1 MKKTLL
7 LLSLATSVAVTDI
20 ALATAQEFPSVA
32 PIPFA
37 RPDRPAAAPSITP
50 SMEITGAITQPVA
63 NPASSSILKHGLDA
77 LKESDVSTALRDR
90 NRLPEGSLDHQ
101 IMSWAIALSGDKGV
115 PSSEIAEAQQE
126 LRGWPGLSALRAHSE
141 RAYADEN
148 PSASAVVAAFGNT
161 LPVTSEGTLLLGK
174 SLLATGQRQK
184 AHDIVVRAW
193 TGWALDTATENEFLN
208 AFGSIL
214 TREDHKQ
221 RMVYLLY
228 RDRATQAKRFSEY
241 GNAQSFYNAWAAVI
255 RRQSNSD
262 SLINAVHSSWHSD
275 PGFLYIQIR
284 NARQNNR
291 YDTAAALL
299 KKAPRNQAALV
310 NPDQWWDESR
320 IVGRH
325 FYEEGNPRQAYQIV
339 AAAMPEG
346 RLDRLDAAFHAGW
359 MALRG
364 LNDGRTASAHFADI
378 VAISPTPISSSRSY
392 YWQGR
397 AAEAGGPGNA
407 RDFYR
412 QAGRFPTTF
421 YGQLALQKLGQ
432 TQFNVD
438 YPSPTPAD
446 RSNFQKNPAVQ
457 AINRLQSVGH
467 GWRADRLYRAL
478 AEQLTSPGELAILAY
493 QAEQDRSHTLSLQI
507 GKIAYGRGL
516 DVAAL
521 AFPIGV
527 IPTDANISG
536 SGMALAYAIARQ
548 ESAFNPGAVSPAD
561 ARGLLQL
568 LPTTARRVASRHGL
582 SYSASRLTNDPAY
595 NATLG
600 AHYLGEQIDRFD
612 GSYILTFV
620 AYNAGPARVPQWID
634 RFGDP
639 RGKNLDFVID
649 WIESIP
655 YPETRNYVQRIMENY
670 EIYKARLNQPTDIA
684 RDLIYGRT

>member
-1 MKKTLL
+1 MKKTLSMI
-7 LLSLATSVAVTDI
+7 SLAAVMT
-20 ALATAQEFPSVA
+20 AAEMTPLAAQDFPSMA
-32 PIPFA
+32 PIPYA
-37 RPDRPAAAPSITP
+37 RPDRSALPPSL
-50 SMEITGAITQPVA
+50 EVTGAISQPIA
-63 NPASSSILKHGLDA
+63 NPASSTVLKQGLDA
-77 LKESDVSTALRDR
+77 LKDSNVPGAMQARA
-90 NRLPEGSLDHQ
+90 RLPDNSLDHQ
-101 IMSWAIALSGDKGV
+101 ILSWAIAVSGEPGV

-126 LRGWPGLSALRAHSE
+126 LRGWPGLSSLRANSE
-141 RAYADEN
+141 RAFAREN
-148 PSASAVVAAFGNT
+148 PSPNTVLAAFGNT
-161 LPVTSEGTLLLGK
+161 LPETSQGTILLARAY
-174 SLLATGQRQK
+174 LATGQKQK
-184 AHDIVVRAW
+184 AHDIINRAW
-193 TGWALDTATENEFLN
+193 TGWALDTSSENQILKEF
-208 AFGSIL
+208 GPIL
-214 TREDHKQ
+214 SQTDHKN
-221 RMVYLLY
+221 RMIYLMY
-228 RDRATQAKRFSEY
+228 RDRATQAKRFSEM

-255 RRQSNSD
+255 RRQDNAG
-262 SLINAVHSSWHSD
+262 SLINAVHSSWRSD
-275 PGFLYIQIR
+275 PAFLYIQIR
-284 NARQNNR
+284 NARQNNQ

-299 KKAPRNQAALV
+299 KKMPRNQAALV

-320 IVGRH
+320 IIGRQY
-325 FYEEGNPRQAYQIV
+325 YEDGKARQAYQVV

-359 MALRG
+359 IALRG
-364 LNDGRTASAHFADI
+364 LNDGRTASKHFADI
-378 VAISPTPISSSRSY
+378 VAISSTPISASRSY

-412 QAGRFPTTF
+412 KAGSYETTF

-432 TQFNVD
+432 TRLNVP
-438 YPSPTPAD
+438 YPSPTAAD
-446 RSNFQKNPAVQ
+446 RTNYQRNPAVQ
-457 AINRLQSVGH
+457 AIARLEAVGH
-467 GWRADRLYRAL
+467 GWRADSLYRAL
-478 AEQLTSPGELAILAY
+478 AEQLTSPGELALLAY
-493 QAEQDRSHTLSLQI
+493 QAEKDRSHSLSLQV

-527 IPTDANISG
+527 IPTNANISG

-568 LPTTARRVASRHGL
+568 LPTTAQRVASRHGL
-582 SYSASRLTNDPAY
+582 SYSASRLTGDPAY

-600 AHYLGEQIDRFD
+600 AHYLGEQIDRFG

-620 AYNAGPARVPQWID
+620 AYNAGPARVPQWIE

-670 EIYKARLNQPTDIA
+670 EIYKARLDQPTDIA

>member
-7 LLSLATSVAVTDI
+7 MLSLAASVAVTDI
-20 ALATAQEFPSVA
+20 ALAAAQEFPSVA
-32 PIPFA
+32 PIPYA
-37 RPDRPAAAPSITP
+37 RPDGLAGTP

-90 NRLPEGSLDHQ
+90 NRLPENSLDHQ
-101 IMSWAIALSGDKGV
+101 ILSWAIALSGDKGV

-126 LRGWPGLSALRAHSE
+126 LKGWPGLSALRAHSE
-141 RAYADEN
+141 RAFADEN
-148 PSASAVVAAFGNT
+148 PSPNAVIAAFGNS
-161 LPVTSEGTLLLGK
+161 LPETSEGTLLLGK
-174 SLLATGQRQK
+174 ALLATGQRQK
-184 AHDIVVRAW
+184 AHDIVNRAW
-193 TGWALDTATENEFLN
+193 SGWALDTATENQFIN

-214 TREDHKQ
+214 SQEDHKN
-221 RMVYLLY
+221 RMIYLLY

-255 RRQSNSD
+255 RRQSNAE
-262 SLINAVHSSWHSD
+262 SLINAVHSSWRSD

-291 YDTAAALL
+291 FDTAAALL
-299 KKAPRNQAALV
+299 KKAPRSQAAMV
-310 NPDQWWDESR
+310 SPDQWWDESR

-339 AAAMPEG
+339 AAAMPDG
-346 RLDRLDAAFHAGW
+346 RLDQLDEAFHAGW
-359 MALRG
+359 IALRG
-364 LNDGRTASAHFADI
+364 LNDGRTAAAHFAKI
-378 VAISPTPISSSRSY
+378 VEISPTPISAARSY

-412 QAGRFPTTF
+412 RAGQYPTTF

-432 TQFNVD
+432 TQFDVD

-446 RSNFQKNPAVQ
+446 RASFQKNPAVQ

-467 GWRADRLYRAL
+467 GWRADRLYLAL
-478 AEQLTSPGELAILAY
+478 ADELTSPGELAILAY
-493 QAEQDRSHTLSLQI
+493 QAEKDRTHSLSLQI
-507 GKIAYGRGL
+507 GKIAYGRGI

-568 LPTTARRVASRHGL
+568 LPTTAQRVASRHGL
-582 SYSASRLTNDPAY
+582 SYSASRLTTDPAY

-620 AYNAGPARVPQWID
+620 AYNAGPARVPQWIE

-670 EIYKARLNQPTDIA
+670 EIYKARLGQPTDIA